1 MKTIKVVVVDLNAAR
16 RKVLKGLLEQSD
28 GILCI
33 AVIGDQLAA
42 QSFLREQRPDVVL
55 LDEQLL
61 RGSATLF
68 PLSGS
73 GAPAIPFVR
82 IPPLD
87 EKWLA
92 ATVSASPSTPFG
104 LTAYGEV
111 VRKKIRVAVDGP
123 APTAALEVMPSLN
136 ADVILPRQ
144 FRRHV
149 KTEPIILVGASTGGT
164 EALKEFLQLFP
175 ASAPAILVAQHMP
188 EMFTKSFAERL
199 DSFCRVHVKEAEQGE
214 KVRPGHA
221 YIAPGHSHLLL
232 GASGGQ
238 YVCELSQGS
247 PVNRH
252 RPSVDVL
259 FRSAA
264 NVAGVNA
271 VGVILTGMGRD
282 GALGMLEM
290 KQSGAYNFAQ
300 DEASCVV
307 FGMPKEAI
315 ALGAADEV
323 LPLKEIAPRV
333 LAWLAQNNALR

>member
-1 MKTIKVVVVDLNAAR
+1 MKTIKVVVVDANGAR
-16 RKVLKGLLEQSD
+16 RQVLKDLINQSTDIVCLAVVAEPALLQT
-28 GILCI
+28 
-33 AVIGDQLAA
+33 
-42 QSFLREQRPDVVL
+42 FLREHRPDVIL
-55 LDEQLL
+55 MDDPLL
-61 RGSATLF
+61 R
-68 PLSGS
+68 SGLCAS
-73 GAPAIPFVR
+73 PQMSLAGISIPFVR

-87 EKWLA
+87 EKLLI
-92 ATVSASPSTPFG
+92 ASPGSPTSPFG
-104 LTAYGEV
+104 LSAYGEV
-111 VRKKIRVAVDGP
+111 IRKKIRVAMDGP

-136 ADVILPRQ
+136 ADVILPKQ
-144 FRRHV
+144 VRHHG
-149 KTEPIILVGASTGGT
+149 KTETVIIVGASTGGT

-199 DSFCRVHVKEAEQGE
+199 NSFCRMQVKEAEQGE
-214 KVRPGHA
+214 KVLPGHV
-221 YIAPGHSHLLL
+221 YIAPGHSHLMLAL
-232 GASGGQ
+232 SGGQ

-264 NVAGVNA
+264 NVAGRNA

-282 GALGMLEM
+282 GAIGMQEM
-290 KQSGAYNFAQ
+290 QQAGAYNYAQ

-315 ALGAADEV
+315 ALGGVHEV
-323 LPLKEIAPRV
+323 LSLKEIAPKI
-333 LAWLAQNNALR
+333 LARLASPRSMP

>member
-1 MKTIKVVVVDLNAAR
+1 
-16 RKVLKGLLEQSD
+16 LKGLLEQAPNV
-28 GILCI
+28 LCL
-33 AVIGDQLAA
+33 AVLGDLSAA
-42 QSFLREQRPDVVL
+42 QEGLRELRPDVIL

-61 RGSATLF
+61 RGGTALF
-68 PLSGS
+68 PQSGGS
-73 GAPAIPFVR
+73 VSSIPFVR

-92 ATVSASPSTPFG
+92 VPASGAMSTPFG
-104 LTAYGEV
+104 LAAYGEV
-111 VRKKIRVAVDGP
+111 VRKKIRIAVEGP
-123 APTAALEVMPSLN
+123 APSAALEIMPSFS
-136 ADVILPRQ
+136 ADVILLRQ
-144 FRRHV
+144 FRRHG
-149 KTEPIILVGASTGGT
+149 KTEPVIVVGASTGGT

-175 ASAPAILVAQHMP
+175 VSAPAILVAQHMP

-199 DSFCRVHVKEAEQGE
+199 DSFCRLRVKEAEQGE

-232 GASGGQ
+232 GASGGH

-264 NVAGVNA
+264 NVAGINA

-282 GALGMLEM
+282 GAQGMLEM
-290 KQSGAYNFAQ
+290 KQYGAYNFAQ

-323 LPLKEIAPRV
+323 LPLKEIAPRI
-333 LAWLAQNNALR
+333 LSWLAQNNALR